1 MWGRN
6 IIRNAAA
13 LGALAAVIDTD
24 NMRASDFAKQFNC
37 DALSLQEALQRD
49 DISGLMIATD
59 ATTHCDIATTA
70 LQAGK
75 HVFIEKPMAM
85 SLAEAKTIK
94 AQADSQNKQVMIGH
108 LIRYHPVFQALEAEV
123 KQGRI
128 GTIRHIQGKQACNGA
143 HPQH

>member
-1 MWGRN
+1 MWGTN

-59 ATTHCDIATTA
+59 ATTHFDIATIA

-85 SLAEAKTIK
+85 SLAEAKRLRRRQT
-94 AQADSQNKQVMIGH
+94 A
-108 LIRYHPVFQALEAEV
+108 
-123 KQGRI
+123 RI
-128 GTIRHIQGKQACNGA
+128 NRS
-143 HPQH
+143 